1 MTNFRN
7 KLINSDY
14 MQSRKRREKPM
25 VKMNFLSALSHGVKT
40 DPVQTEEKGN

>member
-14 MQSRKRREKPM
+14 MQSRKRRK
-25 VKMNFLSALSHGVKT
+25 KT
-40 DPVQTEEKGN
+40 DSQNEFFECIKPWGED